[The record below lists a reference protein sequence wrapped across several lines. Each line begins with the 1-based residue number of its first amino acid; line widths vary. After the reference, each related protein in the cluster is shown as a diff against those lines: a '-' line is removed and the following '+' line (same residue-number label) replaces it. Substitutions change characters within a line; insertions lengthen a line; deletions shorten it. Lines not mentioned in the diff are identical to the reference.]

1 MRSNLDI
8 LVAESDAILSLN
20 GSKILLIEKTHK
32 SSIGLT
38 KELKMEEFP
47 RERKSKIIQ
56 ISLGSRSTIV

>member
-8 LVAESDAILSLN
+8 LVAESDE
-20 GSKILLIEKTHK
+20 ILLIEKTHK

>member
-20 GSKILLIEKTHK
+20 GSDDDHENTHK